1 MEPIKEPTPLV
12 LVTSSPHMHCG
23 LTIGKSMREVML
35 ALVPAIIASV
45 YYFRMSAAI
54 VMVTCVVSAIVF
66 ETICNKVMHKPNTVQ
81 DGSAALTGLLLAMCL
96 PASMPPLFAAM
107 GSMFAIVVGKAVFGG
122 LGCNI
127 FNPAH
132 IGRAI
137 LLASFPQQMTNWF
150 FRLQQL
156 LPTQSAQPP
165 RLLSCG
171 LRKRSGRPA
180 VPPVRPS
187 FLTS

>member
-137 LLASFPQQMTNWF
+137 LLA
-150 FRLQQL
+150 
-156 LPTQSAQPP
+156 
-165 RLLSCG
+165 LS
-171 LRKRSGRPA
+171 LIHI
-180 VPPVRPS
+180 
-187 FLTS
+187 

>member
-127 FNPAH
+127 LQPGPHRPCHPTSVLPAADDKLGSSGYSSCFRRSQH
-132 IGRAI
+132 SHPACCHAGYGKDLAGRRCRQCGQ
-137 LLASFPQQMTNWF
+137 AS
-150 FRLQQL
+150 
-156 LPTQSAQPP
+156 
-165 RLLSCG
+165 
-171 LRKRSGRPA
+171 
-180 VPPVRPS
+180 
-187 FLTS
+187 

>member
-45 YYFRMSAAI
+45 YYFRMRAAI
-54 VMVTCVVSAIVF
+54 VMVTCVVSAIVL

-132 IGRAI
+132 IGRASRFRRSQHSHPACCHAGDGKA
-137 LLASFPQQMTNWF
+137 LAGRRCRQ
-150 FRLQQL
+150 
-156 LPTQSAQPP
+156 
-165 RLLSCG
+165 CG
-171 LRKRSGRPA
+171 QAS
-180 VPPVRPS
+180 
-187 FLTS
+187 

>member
-81 DGSAALTGLLLAMCL
+81 DGSAADGPAPCDVPASLHAAPVCGHGQHVRHCCRQGCLRRSGLQHLQPGPHRPCHPTSVL
-96 PASMPPLFAAM
+96 PAADDKL
-107 GSMFAIVVGKAVFGG
+107 GSSGYSSCFRRSQHSHPACCHAGYGKDLA
-122 LGCNI
+122 
-127 FNPAH
+127 
-132 IGRAI
+132 GRRCRQCGQ
-137 LLASFPQQMTNWF
+137 AS
-150 FRLQQL
+150 
-156 LPTQSAQPP
+156 
-165 RLLSCG
+165 
-171 LRKRSGRPA
+171 
-180 VPPVRPS
+180 
-187 FLTS
+187 